1 MTTLTVGD
9 IAVSA
14 IQGDVSPTKDFAL
27 VVLREEGIASG
38 TKFFVTDNGVQWDA
52 TAGCGYDFVTSSGN
66 FIENFYEYTA
76 PSFLPFQTVIS
87 FLDDNSDFTL
97 KEGNQIYTESG
108 QPDAP
113 NLERGASGGDQIIVY
128 TAASYDATGSSSKTF
143 IFAANVQEQWWT
155 STISSAV
162 NNKAALPCGLT
173 DGTNAVLAD
182 EDDDGMDNA
191 YFTGDG
197 ASHSNGN
204 FDAITCASKSACLA
218 LLADESK

>member
-87 FLDDNSDFTL
+87 FLDDNSDFEE
-97 KEGNQIYTESG
+97 KYGNNIYSTSG

-113 NLERGASGGDQIIVY
+113 NLERGDSGGDQIIVY

-162 NNKAALPCGLT
+162 NNKASTLT
-173 DGTNAVLAD
+173 AA
-182 EDDDGMDNA
+182 
-191 YFTGDG
+191 
-197 ASHSNGN
+197 
-204 FDAITCASKSACLA
+204 AITAPSFAAAPEPTPTS
-218 LLADESK
+218 